1 LNAVRQVA
9 GDRKES
15 NSAFN
20 CVAVGG
26 DPRTIGF
33 EIVHFGLH
41 RDEVSTVGRGV
52 LLTPLD
58 SGQREL
64 LGSLL
69 GLSGIN
75 GRLGRGCIGSALLLA
90 LVLGELPVFYEEKET
105 RTAGVG
111 LFVGPLVHAKFALRV
126 NFLPLL
132 NQLAEVFSG
141 FTPNLQIDEG
151 RHLLLL
157 ALRVVVVLVVGDAR
171 GQNRFAARGIS
182 QFRVSGDITGD
193 EDFVDVHWCDLGFDF
208 VVWYQFRRFK
218 YATSSISFQEKISFI
233 FDVSRSIR
241 EACGKVYNIISNR

>member
-1 LNAVRQVA
+1 MNAVRQIA
-9 GDRKES
+9 GDRING

-64 LGSLL
+64 LGSPL

-75 GRLGRGCIGSALLLA
+75 GRLGRGCIGSVLLLA
-90 LVLGELPVFYEEKET
+90 LVLGELPVFDEEKET

-111 LFVGPLVHAKFALRV
+111 LFVGPLVHAKFALR
-126 NFLPLL
+126 
-132 NQLAEVFSG
+132 
-141 FTPNLQIDEG
+141 
-151 RHLLLL
+151 
-157 ALRVVVVLVVGDAR
+157 
-171 GQNRFAARGIS
+171 
-182 QFRVSGDITGD
+182 
-193 EDFVDVHWCDLGFDF
+193 
-208 VVWYQFRRFK
+208 FK
-218 YATSSISFQEKISFI
+218 YATSSIYFQAKRSFI
-233 FDVSRSIR
+233 FYVSRSIR
-241 EACGKVYNIISNR
+241 KVYDNVCNIISNR